1 MPYCMIAN
9 EPGNSSVLTIK
20 EFALEAPKKNEVIIK
35 NESIGVNF
43 IDIYI
48 RKGIYPWPP
57 ETNNQ
62 HLILGSE
69 GAGIIEAIGSEV
81 TKFKKGDRVA
91 FLKTNGGY
99 TSHRTIE
106 QDFVVHL
113 PDFISFDQA
122 AAVMLKGLTV
132 KYLLNDSYKIKGHE
146 NVLFHASAG
155 GVGTIAGQWLKSLGI
170 KTIGTA
176 GTDEKCEIAKQ
187 QGYEYVI
194 NYNKEDFQKVAM
206 EISEGKG
213 FDIIY
218 DSVGQATMP
227 GSFGCL
233 KNHGTLISFGQSSGT
248 YTDLKITDLQAGSFF
263 LSRPILFHFTSIPG
277 WLDEACIILFD
288 MIRSGKINIQ
298 FDNSYH
304 LENLGAVHDE
314 IENRKTSGSIVLKV

>member
-1 MPYCMIAN
+1 MPYCIIAN
-9 EPGNSSVLTIK
+9 EPGNSSVLTKK
-20 EFALEAPKKNEVIIK
+20 EFILDLPKKNEVIIK
-35 NESIGVNF
+35 NESIGINF

-48 RKGIYPWPP
+48 RKGIYPWPA

-62 HLILGSE
+62 NLILGSE
-69 GAGIIEAIGSEV
+69 GAGTIEAIGSEV
-81 TKFKKGDRVA
+81 TKFKIGDRVT
-91 FLKTNGGY
+91 FLKTNGAY

-132 KYLLNDSYKIKGHE
+132 KYLLNDSYIIKGHE

-155 GVGTIAGQWLKSLGI
+155 GVGIIAGQWLKSLGI

-176 GTDEKCEIAKQ
+176 GTDEKCSIAKQ
-187 QGYEYVI
+187 QGYEHVI

-206 EISEGKG
+206 EITDGRG
-213 FDIIY
+213 FDVIY

-227 GSFGCL
+227 RSFGCL
-233 KNHGTLISFGQSSGT
+233 KQHGTLISFGQSSGT

-263 LSRPILFHFTSIPG
+263 LSRPTLFHFTSIPG
-277 WLDEACIILFD
+277 WLDEACSILFN
-288 MIRSGKINIQ
+288 MIRSEKIDIQ
-298 FDNSYH
+298 FDNSYD
-304 LENLGAVHDE
+304 LENLGTAHDK
-314 IENRKTSGSIVLKV
+314 IENRQTSGSVILKV

>member
-1 MPYCMIAN
+1 MPYCIIAN
-9 EPGNSSVLTIK
+9 EPGNSSVLTKK
-20 EFALEAPKKNEVIIK
+20 EFILDLPKKNEVIIK
-35 NESIGVNF
+35 NESIGINF

-48 RKGIYPWPP
+48 RKGIYPWPA

-62 HLILGSE
+62 NLILGSE
-69 GAGIIEAIGSEV
+69 GAGTIEAIGSEV
-81 TKFKKGDRVA
+81 TKFKIGDRVT
-91 FLKTNGGY
+91 FLKTNGAY

-132 KYLLNDSYKIKGHE
+132 KYLLNDSYIIKGHE

-155 GVGTIAGQWLKSLGI
+155 GVGIIAGQWLKSLGI

-176 GTDEKCEIAKQ
+176 GTDEKCAIAKQ
-187 QGYEYVI
+187 QGYEHVI

-206 EISEGKG
+206 EITDGRG
-213 FDIIY
+213 FDVIY

-227 GSFGCL
+227 RSFGCL
-233 KNHGTLISFGQSSGT
+233 KQHGTLISFGQSSGT

-263 LSRPILFHFTSIPG
+263 LSRPTLFHFTSIPG
-277 WLDEACIILFD
+277 WLDEACSILFN
-288 MIRSGKINIQ
+288 MIRSEKIDIQ
-298 FDNSYH
+298 FDNSYD
-304 LENLGAVHDE
+304 LENLGTAHDK
-314 IENRKTSGSIVLKV
+314 IENRQTSGSVILKV

>member
-1 MPYCMIAN
+1 MIAT
-9 EPGNSSVLTIK
+9 EPGDSSVLIKK
-20 EFALEAPKKNEVIIK
+20 EFTLEPPKNNEVIIK
-35 NESIGVNF
+35 NESIGINF

-48 RKGIYPWPP
+48 RKGIYPWPA
-57 ETNNQ
+57 ETNNKN
-62 HLILGSE
+62 LILGSE
-69 GAGIIEAIGSEV
+69 GAGTIEAIGQDV
-81 TKFKKGDRVA
+81 TKFKIGDRVA
-91 FLKTNGGY
+91 FLKTNGAY

-106 QDFVVHL
+106 QDSVVHI

-132 KYLLNDSYKIKGHE
+132 KYLLNDSYKIKGNE

-176 GTDEKCEIAKQ
+176 GTDKKCLFAKQ
-187 QGYEYVI
+187 HGYEHVI
-194 NYNKEDFQKVAM
+194 NYNDENFQKVAM
-206 EISEGKG
+206 QITEDQG

-248 YTDLKITDLQAGSFF
+248 YSDLKISDLQVGSFF
-263 LSRPILFHFTSIPG
+263 LSRPTLFHFTSIPG
-277 WLDEACIILFD
+277 WLDEACSTLFD
-288 MIRSGKINIQ
+288 MIRSAKIDIQ
-298 FDNSYH
+298 FDNSH
-304 LENLGAVHDE
+304 DLENLGTAHDK
-314 IENRKTSGSIVLKV
+314 IENRQTSGSVILKV

>member
-1 MPYCMIAN
+1 MIAN
-9 EPGNSSVLTIK
+9 EPGNSSVLMKK
-20 EFALEAPKKNEVIIK
+20 EFALELPKKKEVIIK
-35 NESIGVNF
+35 NESIGINF

-57 ETNNQ
+57 ETNNKN
-62 HLILGSE
+62 LILGSE
-69 GAGIIEAIGSEV
+69 GAGTIEAIGSEV
-81 TKFKKGDRVA
+81 TKFKIGERVA
-91 FLKTNGGY
+91 FLKTNGAY

-106 QDFVVHL
+106 QDSVVHL

-155 GVGTIAGQWLKSLGI
+155 GVGTIAGQWLNSLGV

-187 QGYEYVI
+187 QGYEHVI

-206 EISEGKG
+206 EITKGKG
-213 FDIIY
+213 FDVIY

-233 KNHGTLISFGQSSGT
+233 KNHGTLISFGQSS
-248 YTDLKITDLQAGSFF
+248 
-263 LSRPILFHFTSIPG
+263 
-277 WLDEACIILFD
+277 
-288 MIRSGKINIQ
+288 
-298 FDNSYH
+298 
-304 LENLGAVHDE
+304 
-314 IENRKTSGSIVLKV
+314 

>member
-1 MPYCMIAN
+1 MIAN
-9 EPGNSSVLTIK
+9 EPGNSSVLMKK
-20 EFALEAPKKNEVIIK
+20 EFTLELPKKNEVIIK
-35 NESIGVNF
+35 NESIGINF

-48 RKGIYPWPP
+48 RKGIYPWPA
-57 ETNNQ
+57 ETNNKN
-62 HLILGSE
+62 LILGSE
-69 GAGIIEAIGSEV
+69 GAGTVEAIGPDV
-81 TKFKKGDRVA
+81 TKFKIGDRVA
-91 FLKTNGGY
+91 FLKTNGAY

-132 KYLLNDSYKIKGHE
+132 KYLLNDSYKIKGQE

-155 GVGTIAGQWLKSLGI
+155 GVGSIAGQWLKSLGI

-176 GTDEKCEIAKQ
+176 GTDEKCVIAKQ
-187 QGYEYVI
+187 QGYENVI

-206 EISEGKG
+206 EITEGKG
-213 FDIIY
+213 FDVIY

-248 YTDLKITDLQAGSFF
+248 YTDLKISDLQAGSFF
-263 LSRPILFHFTSIPG
+263 LSRPILFHFTSIPE
-277 WLDEACIILFD
+277 WLDEACSVLFN
-288 MIRSGKINIQ
+288 MIQSEKINIK
-298 FDNSYH
+298 FDNSYY
-304 LENLGAVHDE
+304 LENLGTAHDE
-314 IENRKTSGSIVLKV
+314 IENRKTSGSIILKV

>member
-9 EPGNSSVLTIK
+9 EPGNSSVLTKK
-20 EFALEAPKKNEVIIK
+20 EFVLEAPKKNEVIIK

-194 NYNKEDFQKVAM
+194 NYNKANFQKVAM

-218 DSVGQATMP
+218 DLS
-227 GSFGCL
+227 
-233 KNHGTLISFGQSSGT
+233 LIH
-248 YTDLKITDLQAGSFF
+248 I
-263 LSRPILFHFTSIPG
+263 
-277 WLDEACIILFD
+277 
-288 MIRSGKINIQ
+288 
-298 FDNSYH
+298 
-304 LENLGAVHDE
+304 
-314 IENRKTSGSIVLKV
+314 

>member
-1 MPYCMIAN
+1 MPYYILAT
-9 EPGNSSVLTIK
+9 EPGNSSVLIKK
-20 EFALEAPKKNEVIIK
+20 EFALESPKNNEVIIK
-35 NESIGVNF
+35 NESIGINF

-48 RKGIYPWPP
+48 RKGIYPWPT
-57 ETNNQ
+57 ETNNKN
-62 HLILGSE
+62 LILGSE
-69 GAGIIEAIGSEV
+69 GAGTVEAVGSDV
-81 TKFKKGDRVA
+81 TKFKIGDRVA
-91 FLKTNGGY
+91 FLKTNGAY

-132 KYLLNDSYKIKGHE
+132 KYLLNDSYKIKGQE

-155 GVGTIAGQWLKSLGI
+155 GVGSIAGQWLKSLGI

-176 GTDEKCEIAKQ
+176 GTDEKCLIAKQ
-187 QGYEYVI
+187 QGYENVI

-206 EISEGKG
+206 EITKGQG
-213 FDIIY
+213 FDVIY

-227 GSFGCL
+227 GSFSCL

-248 YTDLKITDLQAGSFF
+248 YTDLKISDLQAGSFF

-277 WLDEACIILFD
+277 WLDEACSILFN
-288 MIRSGKINIQ
+288 MIQSEKINIK
-298 FDNSYH
+298 FDNSYC
-304 LENLGAVHDE
+304 LENLGTAHDE
-314 IENRKTSGSIVLKV
+314 IENRKTSGSIILKV